1 MAKRTTRAATT
12 GSSRSGNAPVVNGEL
27 RSGPIAGTAL
37 VDGATFTQ
45 KPLLFAEVD
54 GQAIFEGDIVLGAA
68 QELKQTEAQGGLAM
82 RSIGITG
89 AQFRWPNATI
99 PFEIDS
105 GLPDQ
110 QRVTDAIAH
119 WQAHTH
125 IKFVQRTA
133 ANQAQFPDFVRFVA
147 GNGCSS
153 MVGKQG
159 GQQNITLGPACSSGN
174 AIHEIG
180 HAVGLWHEQSREDR
194 DNFVTI
200 VFANIDPAMQ
210 FNFSQHIQDG
220 DDLGAYD
227 YGSIMHY
234 PRNAFSINGQ
244 DTIIPKQTVPAGV
257 VIGQRTALSAGDLAG
272 VLAMYPFPTIKE
284 ATKDPILD
292 TTIKEASKEPTRDT
306 LKEVRKDPILDT
318 TPKEVRKDPISD
330 PTLKEVRKD
339 PVKEPIKDP
348 TKDPIKDIRKEPIRD
363 TVKEVNKDPIRD
375 TIKEVNKD
383 PIRDTAKEIPK
394 DPVQEPTVKE
404 AGFDPVGPGPIGPG
418 PEIQQGM
425 AGGVSPFV
433 LASPSRIG
441 FGGMGDPISDAE
453 QQVQQLGDAIAQLD
467 QQMAQLLEAYDQ
479 ATQTLQALQGG
490 HGM

>member
-1 MAKRTTRAATT
+1 MAKRTRMATTAATAT
-12 GSSRSGNAPVVNGEL
+12 TAAPAKGADPVMNGEQ
-27 RSGPIAGTAL
+27 RSGPVAGTAL

-54 GQAIFEGDIVLGAA
+54 GQAIFEGDIVLGEAEA
-68 QELKQTEAQGGLAM
+68 LKQADTQGLAM

-89 AQFRWPNATI
+89 QQFRWPNATI
-99 PFEIDS
+99 PFDIDPA
-105 GLPDQ
+105 LPDQ

-119 WQAHTH
+119 WQAHTS
-125 IKFVQRTA
+125 IRFVQRTA
-133 ANQAQFPDFVRFVA
+133 ANQAQFPDFVHFIS
-147 GNGCSS
+147 GSGCSS
-153 MVGKQG
+153 FVGKQG
-159 GQQNITLGPACSSGN
+159 GQQNITLGPGCTSGN

-244 DTIIPKQTVPAGV
+244 DTIVPKQTVPAGV

-272 VLAMYPFPTIKE
+272 VQTMYPSHTTIKE

-292 TTIKEASKEPTRDT
+292 TTIKETVKEPTRDT
-306 LKEVRKDPILDT
+306 VKEARKDPIVDT
-318 TPKEVRKDPISD
+318 TAKEI
-330 PTLKEVRKD
+330 T
-339 PVKEPIKDP
+339 KEPIRDTIKEAGKD
-348 TKDPIKDIRKEPIRD
+348 PIRD
-363 TVKEVNKDPIRD
+363 TVKEAGKDPIRD
-375 TIKEVNKD
+375 TIKEVHKD
-383 PIRDTAKEIPK
+383 PIRDTIKEVGK

-404 AGFDPVGPGPIGPG
+404 AGFDPVGPGPVGPG
-418 PEIQQGM
+418 PVIQQ
-425 AGGVSPFV
+425 GVSPFV
-433 LASPSRIG
+433 LSSPSRAG
-441 FGGMGDPISDAE
+441 FTGVTDPVSEAE
-453 QQVQQLGDAIAQLD
+453 QQVQQLGDAIASLE
-467 QQMAQLLEAYDQ
+467 QQMAQLLEAFDQ
-479 ATQTLQALQGG
+479 ATQTLQGLQGG
-490 HGM
+490 GQGM